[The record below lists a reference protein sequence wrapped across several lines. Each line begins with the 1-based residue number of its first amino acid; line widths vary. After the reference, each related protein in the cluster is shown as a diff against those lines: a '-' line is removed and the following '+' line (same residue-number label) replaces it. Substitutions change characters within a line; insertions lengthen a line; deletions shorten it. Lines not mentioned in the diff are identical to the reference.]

1 MGVADEMGLG
11 KTIQAISFMMCLRH
25 EKLSSKPFLVIAPK
39 STLPGWEQV
48 YSILSV
54 CVSLLFLPRLKF
66 LHYSLSRT
74 CHYVKY
80 MFFSQQKLIMKMW
93 NWSLLSILFLF
104 MFTI

>member
-48 YSILSV
+48 IA
-54 CVSLLFLPRLKF
+54 
-66 LHYSLSRT
+66 YSL
-74 CHYVKY
+74 C
-80 MFFSQQKLIMKMW
+80 LC
-93 NWSLLSILFLF
+93 
-104 MFTI
+104 

>member
-48 YSILSV
+48 YSILS
-54 CVSLLFLPRLKF
+54 
-66 LHYSLSRT
+66 LSVLVFYFYPDSKS
-74 CHYVKY
+74 C
-80 MFFSQQKLIMKMW
+80 
-93 NWSLLSILFLF
+93 
-104 MFTI
+104 TIHCLGPVTM